1 MNCEDVYTL
10 LSAKLDGALSAS
22 EEEHL
27 NAHLENCSECR
38 RLYEAMFEIEEETKK
53 LTQPAPEGL
62 KRGVMYRIRQ
72 ENGAGTKKRR
82 FFGFGFGTGLGAAA
96 AVLVLLIG
104 TGVVRLPRH
113 AISSQAPASSIA
125 GEPNNETE
133 SPLETNV
140 FTPVVNQNGWNFLD
154 SKVISGEGST
164 PAITQDPETPDAAG
178 STVISGEGS
187 APPITQDPETPDA
200 AWSMEGTPAE
210 PGEEGSTKSAW
221 FHLPNPFRQDAEQDA
236 LCRQLSAEAEA
247 PVLLYSDFTDR
258 SLLTLL
264 QDAEPKLFDRLTENE
279 PIPADQALGEDEAS
293 DPDEQPVV
301 YRVDY
306 ESLLAL
312 QEWLLLNLPQS
323 DPTAAQTTNRLQVRM
338 EELDPGSGALNRII
352 TWSEAAKPV
361 DWPEDWPEDWAERLR
376 SGESWGLYYPA
387 EDFIPRQDA
396 AAYLVFPAE

>member
-27 NAHLENCSECR
+27 NAHLENCAECR

-72 ENGAGTKKRR
+72 ENGAGTKKRG

-125 GEPNNETE
+125 GELNDETE
-133 SPLETNV
+133 SPLETNI

-154 SKVISGEGST
+154 SKVISGEGSA
-164 PAITQDPETPDAAG
+164 PAITQDPETPDAVG
-178 STVISGEGS
+178 SKE
-187 APPITQDPETPDA
+187 E
-200 AWSMEGTPAE
+200 TPAE
-210 PGEEGSTKSAW
+210 PGEAVPTKSLG
-221 FHLPNPFRQDAEQDA
+221 FHAPDPYWQDADQVA
-236 LCRQLSAEAEA
+236 LCRRLSAVAEA
-247 PVLLYSDFTDR
+247 PVLLYSDFSDQ

-264 QDAEPKLFDRLTENE
+264 QDAEPKLFDRLTEDG
-279 PIPADQALGEDEAS
+279 PITAAQALGEAEVS
-293 DPDEQPVV
+293 DPDAQPVV

-323 DPTAAQTTNRLQVRM
+323 DPTAALDTNRLQIRM

-352 TWSEAAKPV
+352 TWGEAAKPV
-361 DWPEDWPEDWAERLR
+361 DWPTDWPEDWAERLR

-396 AAYLVFPAE
+396 AAYLVFPAEQREVR

>member
-10 LSAKLDGALSAS
+10 LSAKLDGALSAP
-22 EEEHL
+22 EEEQL
-27 NAHLENCSECR
+27 AAHLENCADCR
-38 RLYEAMFEIEEETKK
+38 RLYEAMFEIEEKTKE
-53 LTQPAPEGL
+53 LAQLAPEGL

-82 FFGFGFGTGLGAAA
+82 FFGFGTGLGAVA

-113 AISSQAPASSIA
+113 AMSGQKAASVTQGEIPNAA
-125 GEPNNETE
+125 G
-133 SPLETNV
+133 SALETYV
-140 FTPVVNQNGWNFLD
+140 YTPAAEENGWNFLD
-154 SKVISGEGST
+154 SKVITVDGSD
-164 PAITQDPETPDAAG
+164 PAVTQELGMPNAVG
-178 STVISGEGS
+178 SKE
-187 APPITQDPETPDA
+187 E
-200 AWSMEGTPAE
+200 TPAE
-210 PGEEGSTKSAW
+210 PGEAVPTKSLG
-221 FHLPNPFRQDAEQDA
+221 FHAPDPYWQDADQVA
-236 LCRQLSAEAEA
+236 LCRRLSAEAEA
-247 PVLLYSDFTDR
+247 PVLLYSDFSDQ

-264 QDAEPKLFDRLTENE
+264 QDAEPKLFDRLTEDG
-279 PIPADQALGEDEAS
+279 PITAAQALGEAEVS
-293 DPDEQPVV
+293 DPDAQPVV

-323 DPTAAQTTNRLQVRM
+323 DPTAALDTNRLQIRM

-396 AAYLVFPAE
+396 AAYLVFPAEQREVR

>member
-1 MNCEDVYTL
+1 MNCGDVYTL

-27 NAHLENCSECR
+27 NAHLENCAECR

-82 FFGFGFGTGLGAAA
+82 FFGFGTGLGAAA

-125 GEPNNETE
+125 GEPNDETE
-133 SPLETNV
+133 SPLETNI

-154 SKVISGEGST
+154 SKVISGEGSA
-164 PAITQDPETPDAAG
+164 PAITQDPETPDAA
-178 STVISGEGS
+178 V
-187 APPITQDPETPDA
+187 
-200 AWSMEGTPAE
+200 SMEGNPAE

-279 PIPADQALGEDEAS
+279 PIPAAQALGEDEAS
-293 DPDEQPVV
+293 GPDEQPVV

-361 DWPEDWPEDWAERLR
+361 DWPEDWPEDWAGRLR